1 MAKAYVEKC
10 TRLPHLSTTR
20 VGSSAGAPSPYTISI
35 LSTFG
40 PEMPPPSSFSAVPSR
55 LATIIFSTIT
65 SSMDQPSAGS
75 APPLLSAVSTLRSA
89 DQGRE
94 QGRARIREEHGAER
108 GAQQG
113 AKSTERS

>member
-55 LATIIFSTIT
+55 LETIIFSTIT

-75 APPLLSAVSTLRSA
+75 APPLLSAVSTLRSTA
-89 DQGRE
+89 QDGRE
-94 QGRARIREEHGAER
+94 HDATQRKRALR
-108 GAQQG
+108 GWSW
-113 AKSTERS
+113 KRTTPS